1 MRDDSSITAEQAA
14 QSVLGWWL
22 TAGVDACLE
31 DEPYNQLTAKA
42 PVVAMRPAAPVVAAL
57 VADPAASDP
66 SAALQEARA
75 SAAAAQTIAELEAA
89 ISAFDG
95 CALKAGAANTVI
107 ARGNWDAKLMIIGEA
122 PGADEDRIG
131 QPFVGRSGQLLD
143 KMLAAAGFS
152 TEEVLITNVCYWRP
166 PQNRKPSTQELQ
178 LCAPFVTRAIEL
190 MKPQVILLAGGSPAQ
205 AVLGLEAGILSLRGR
220 WHEWVS
226 PDGALKIPV
235 MPTLHPAFLLRQ
247 PIAKKKAWADILAA
261 TANLV

>member
-1 MRDDSSITAEQAA
+1 MLSDTPITAEQAA

-22 TAGVDACLE
+22 AAGVDCCLE
-31 DEPYNQLTAKA
+31 DEPHNQLAAKA
-42 PVVAMRPAAPVVAAL
+42 PVVHFQPLPVMAVPAVVSNNSDLSLALSVAEDAAK
-57 VADPAASDP
+57 
-66 SAALQEARA
+66 
-75 SAAAAQTIAELEAA
+75 AAQTIEELETA
-89 ISAFDG
+89 IRAFDG
-95 CALKAGAANTVI
+95 CALKAGATNTVI

-131 QPFVGRSGQLLD
+131 RPFVGRSGQLLD

-166 PQNRKPSTQELQ
+166 PQNRKPSSQELQ
-178 LCAPFVTRAIEL
+178 LCAPFVSRAIEL
-190 MKPQVILLAGGSPAQ
+190 MKPQVILLAGGSAAQ
-205 AVLGLEAGILSLRGR
+205 GLLGLEAGILSLRGR

-226 PDGALKIPV
+226 PDGVLKIPV